1 MCSLFCRLRPSIAP
15 FNGREA
21 TERIVL
27 ETAGGVL
34 TWDDYPRDTNYLYRL
49 RDALIK
55 AGEA

>member
-1 MCSLFCRLRPSIAP
+1 MRLLSLCESRI
-15 FNGREA
+15 GREA

-34 TWDDYPRDTNYLYRL
+34 TWDDYPRDTKYLYRL